1 MLKIKRSRKTRSKN
15 AFDACKEFGV
25 ESDNCYNYLRFLPKR
40 TKKRIISMLE
50 EIQDEI
56 RDEIRDK
63 APILE
68 VLTLTPTQEDKCQTV
83 VKTWLQTFVN
93 EQPTLEEYE
102 KFVRKETFKNSL
114 SIDQIDHCLTLLQ
127 AQFAMPVT
135 NETIILPNK
144 AENITVIDSGKK
156 RKTKSKSK
164 KRKTKSKKRKTKSKS
179 KSRRR
184 M

>member
-83 VKTWLQTFVN
+83 VKKWLQTFVN
-93 EQPTLEEYE
+93 EQPTLEEYK
-102 KFVRKETFKNSL
+102 KFVTNETNETNKNSL
-114 SIDQIDHCLTLLQ
+114 SIAQIDHCLTLLQ

-156 RKTKSKSK
+156 RKKRK
-164 KRKTKSKKRKTKSKS
+164 KRKTKSKKRKPKS